1 MGTESETF
9 GYREIKP
16 ESGTFGNGGILKPKA
31 ELSGTVALLHF
42 EILIF

>member
-1 MGTESETF
+1 MRT
-9 GYREIKP
+9 

-31 ELSGTVALLHF
+31 ELSGTVALLNF